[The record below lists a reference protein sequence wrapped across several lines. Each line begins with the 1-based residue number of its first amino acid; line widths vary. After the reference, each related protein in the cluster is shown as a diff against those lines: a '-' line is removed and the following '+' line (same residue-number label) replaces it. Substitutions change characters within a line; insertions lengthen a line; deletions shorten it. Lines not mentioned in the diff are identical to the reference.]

1 MTSTSDQIEI
11 ITSVQRR
18 RRWGAAEK
26 VRIVEETYEPGS
38 TVSLVARR
46 YGIAPNQVFT
56 WRRLVAQGALT
67 AAGAE
72 EEVVTGFGV
81 SRAAE
86 PGARAPPLARQ
97 EDPRSRDPE
106 GGA

>member
-11 ITSVQRR
+11 ITSVQGR

-46 YGIAPNQVFT
+46 HGIAPNQVFT

-67 AAGAE
+67 AGWGRGGGR
-72 EEVVTGFGV
+72 TGLGL
-81 SRAAE
+81 SRPAE